1 MGKFF
6 NEIFQDERGR
16 FSSNRFVGIVG
27 AMTLCVSL
35 AYSIFI
41 SPEPITSSALIQA
54 VAALSFGALGLGAAN
69 KIFKKGGDHHE
80 PDSENSDEETP
91 S

>member
-1 MGKFF
+1 MRKFL

-27 AMTLCVSL
+27 SMTLCISLTYTIFVS
-35 AYSIFI
+35 
-41 SPEPITSSALIQA
+41 PDPITSSALIQA

-69 KIFKKGGDHHE
+69 KIFKKKTNYNDH
-80 PDSENSDEETP
+80 DSEHSDEETP